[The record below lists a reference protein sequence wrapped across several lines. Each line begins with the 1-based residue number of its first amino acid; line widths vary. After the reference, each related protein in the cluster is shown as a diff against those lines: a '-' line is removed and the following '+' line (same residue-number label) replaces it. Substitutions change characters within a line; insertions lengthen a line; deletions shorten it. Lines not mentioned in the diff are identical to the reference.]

1 MFDSKKTMLVA
12 TVAISVLV
20 AMAAGVLLIKD
31 KNEKKKIGGR
41 LIRVNYKFSKE
52 FDD

>member
-1 MFDSKKTMLVA
+1 MFDSKKAMLVTTA
-12 TVAISVLV
+12 AISILMV
-20 AMAAGVLLIKD
+20 MAAGVLLIKD
-31 KNEKKKIGGR
+31 RNDKKKVGGR